1 MDKELKWYV
10 VYTKSRSEKKINE
23 RLEKIGIE
31 TYLPLIK
38 TLRQWSD
45 RKKKV
50 EIPLINSY
58 IFVKAN
64 KLNYTS
70 ILNTEGV
77 INFIKFENK
86 HASIPDNQINNLK
99 ILMQDSN
106 DITVSNNEFIKG
118 EKIKIEFGKFKGYN
132 GEIKELKGKHKLIV
146 YIQALNT
153 SFSLEISVE
162 NVSKV

>member
-10 VYTKSRSEKKINE
+10 VYTKSRSEKKTNE
-23 RLEKIGIE
+23 RLEKIEIE

-99 ILMQDSN
+99 ILMQDSKN
-106 DITVSNNEFIKG
+106 ITVSNCN
-118 EKIKIEFGKFKGYN
+118 
-132 GEIKELKGKHKLIV
+132 
-146 YIQALNT
+146 
-153 SFSLEISVE
+153 
-162 NVSKV
+162 